1 VVLSSKDSYSFSEQQ
16 LRDAR
21 ILVNLKK
28 LNLIKHLDLFL
39 SSLIHILP
47 PETSFIGYFSERK
60 HGSKVF
66 SLVERIMNLLPFFYR
81 PFRNSGRHSFN
92 REQVME
98 LLEKNG
104 FRTIAMK
111 EIRGKTYFLT
121 RSVQIPAWS
130 SICRRDTELY
140 EQGFFTWPTGSN
152 LWKCIIRSYQRRPV
166 LLCWRTGGLPW
177 HLAGG

>member
-1 VVLSSKDSYSFSEQQ
+1 MQSSTETGIFSLNEEQAVMEQSEPSLFVLLTGIGLNFFRFLKSIGISGGNNLVVLSSKDSYSFSEQQ

-121 RSVQIPAWS
+121 RSVQIPA
-130 SICRRDTELY
+130 
-140 EQGFFTWPTGSN
+140 
-152 LWKCIIRSYQRRPV
+152 
-166 LLCWRTGGLPW
+166 
-177 HLAGG
+177 